1 MLLSKIIFLHFLSSR
16 RISAPSSEIQNDE
29 GNITMTPK
37 SYNNNSVKKIEHT
50 SPQRKPI
57 PDTRVSFFSPLISSF
72 NNSYTIRKITYTVF
86 LRKNSLCTDK

>member
-37 SYNNNSVKKIEHT
+37 SYNNNSVKKIDDDDNDRGISSSKYNSLCNEHT

-57 PDTRVSFFSPLISSF
+57 PDTRVSFFSPINFVL
-72 NNSYTIRKITYTVF
+72 
-86 LRKNSLCTDK
+86 